1 MVDSDFG
8 KKIIDPFITY
18 SNLQSNYLLASSFLL
33 KMSCYFSFSPSWMN
47 MVWILPMKDQAL
59 DVGEKQVSTD
69 LGSHSRELRLNLTLS
84 LDPAAGQPHY
94 GWKKEHS

>member
-1 MVDSDFG
+1 
-8 KKIIDPFITY
+8 
-18 SNLQSNYLLASSFLL
+18 
-33 KMSCYFSFSPSWMN
+33 

-84 LDPAAGQPHY
+84 LDPAAGQPRFD
-94 GWKKEHS
+94 WKKEHS